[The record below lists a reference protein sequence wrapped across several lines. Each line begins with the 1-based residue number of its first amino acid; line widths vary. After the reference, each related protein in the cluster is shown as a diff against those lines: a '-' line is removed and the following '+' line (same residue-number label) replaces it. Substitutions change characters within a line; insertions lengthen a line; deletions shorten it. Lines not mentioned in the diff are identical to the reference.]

1 MFAVLNEMD
10 TYLLSVLLMFYL
22 LMAGRRAG
30 SLAYGKD
37 RRHLHRQVRR
47 LRRSLAYAG
56 VMAFLR
62 ITVFVTLW
70 MEYGWL
76 LIRDKILFL
85 LPLIVLPAIAVRL
98 FSVPRLA
105 AITSRLNPQDDAPLT
120 PKDRRAAADPGLV
133 FPIQFSAVCG
143 VLGFWLSLASPHM
156 PFWKDGAAVCL
167 VLAASGI
174 WLWWTCRARYDQALL
189 RPRLSRRLL
198 RGAAVTLVLAGGAA
212 VFLWHEWKSSLI
224 PDRMVMTGH
233 ADDFGGGVEF
243 AHAAADHHVRHGMH
257 HAGDAGDAAG
267 LVSVTELTGPR
278 DGEPDRRF
286 VLTARKATVRLDS
299 GAEAEAWTFNGQIPG
314 PELRIRQGE
323 LVEVVLINED
333 IEKGVTIHWHGLNVP
348 NAEDGVAGMTQDAVM
363 PGETH
368 TYRFRAEQKGTYWY
382 HSHQQSS
389 VQVARGLFGPLIIE
403 PQSAPPEEDLDIPV
417 VYHEWSTADGR
428 IPAIGRS
435 DGFARWKAA
444 PGEKVR
450 LRLINADNNLQH
462 FHLSGAPF
470 RVVAIDGNDIH
481 QPTDLTNARLKLGG
495 GGRYDLVFTMPD
507 HPVVLKAGT
516 STKQRLGLVLSEDGL
531 AEAPQDLPAGGP
543 FFDPASYGSPQ
554 PVPFDRNSRFD
565 REFVI
570 DMHNS
575 IGFYNGRF
583 GLLLAMNGEV
593 FPNIPTLMVREGELV
608 KVTFINRT
616 AVDHPMHL
624 HGHHMLVLSRN
635 GKPVTGSPWWTD
647 TLDVEPGEIYEVGF
661 QANNPGLWMDHCHN
675 LEHAAAGMA
684 MHLAY
689 EGVTTPYEVGRA
701 TNNHPE

>member
-37 RRHLHRQVRR
+37 RRHLLRQVRR

-133 FPIQFSAVCG
+133 FPIQFAAVCG
-143 VLGFWLSLASPHM
+143 VLGLWLSLASPHM

-212 VFLWHEWKSSLI
+212 VFLWHEWKSS
-224 PDRMVMTGH
+224 R
-233 ADDFGGGVEF
+233 
-243 AHAAADHHVRHGMH
+243 
-257 HAGDAGDAAG
+257 
-267 LVSVTELTGPR
+267 
-278 DGEPDRRF
+278 
-286 VLTARKATVRLDS
+286 
-299 GAEAEAWTFNGQIPG
+299 
-314 PELRIRQGE
+314 
-323 LVEVVLINED
+323 
-333 IEKGVTIHWHGLNVP
+333 
-348 NAEDGVAGMTQDAVM
+348 DGVAGMTQDAVM

-616 AVDHPMHL
+616 AIDHPMHL